1 MHSSLRRA
9 FRHSLFSV
17 VFLSTIPVLLAQS
30 NSGTVTGTVT
40 DPSGAVVAGA
50 SVSIAN
56 PVSEYSRTVTTDKAG
71 HYQFTSLPFNPYHLT
86 VNATGFAS
94 LSQDVDV
101 RSTVPVSLSTIL
113 KVGAA
118 SSTVTTSRTLA
129 VTRPPARESLFGA
142 ERRFRGAHEQRFGS
156 EWRRRS

>member
-9 FRHSLFSV
+9 FRHSLFFV

-56 PVSEYSRTVTTDKAG
+56 PVSEYARTVSTDKSG
-71 HYQFTSLPFNPYHLT
+71 HYQFTGLPFNPYHLT
-86 VNATGFAS
+86 VSATGFAP
-94 LSQDVDV
+94 LAQDVDV

-118 SSTVTTSRTLA
+118 SSTVTVEGGVDLVEDDSTFHTD
-129 VTRPPARESLFGA
+129 VD
-142 ERRFRGAHEQRFGS
+142 RG
-156 EWRRRS
+156 